1 MGTRRHIRVHAHTR
15 TPTQQTPRVIR
26 DICKYIP
33 DGVNLV
39 PHPFVIPLAF
49 SPRDSFPAP
58 NGLGLV
64 LRMAVS
70 LREDMAC
77 LRGHM
82 DRSARFSPQW
92 RLGKRQLQSQRLA
105 GKSRLKEQGEAQ
117 ERADIHGEHLWWR
130 SIAPPELL
138 SKAPAHSTTAFGLQA
153 STHCVFAAESL
164 QAPCHPPTR
173 SPCYLGPGLGRPSI
187 SKPMSGPLS
196 LAHTTHVSTHHIL
209 GFSPTRAHIRSLS
222 SGPFLPQVVLQG
234 IGPQVLDDD
243 LVGDTGRHHIG
254 HSPLSLRARGHPHPH
269 C

>member
-82 DRSARFSPQW
+82 DRSVRFSPQW

-164 QAPCHPPTR
+164 QVPCHPPTR
-173 SPCYLGPGLGRPSI
+173 SHATWVPVSAGLPFPSHC
-187 SKPMSGPLS
+187 
-196 LAHTTHVSTHHIL
+196 LAHVPLPIQHTCQHTTYWGSHRHVRT
-209 GFSPTRAHIRSLS
+209 
-222 SGPFLPQVVLQG
+222 SGHCL
-234 IGPQVLDDD
+234 
-243 LVGDTGRHHIG
+243 LVP
-254 HSPLSLRARGHPHPH
+254 SSLR
-269 C
+269 